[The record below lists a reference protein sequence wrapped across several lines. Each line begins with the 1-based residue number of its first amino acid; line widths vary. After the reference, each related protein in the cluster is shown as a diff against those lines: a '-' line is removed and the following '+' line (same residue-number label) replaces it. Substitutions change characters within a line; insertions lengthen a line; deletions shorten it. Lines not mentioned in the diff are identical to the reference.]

1 MSHET
6 VRRYDDD
13 EPRKETSIVDQLFL
27 ELSQFTQAVTA
38 QESRLLD
45 ERNILLGELGKAKT
59 ERDALRTQA
68 RELADMLKEYLEGS
82 VVCRSYV
89 ENVWQCIHCDAMNEP
104 SGEFEH
110 ADDCETVKTKSVLQ
124 KARAVL
130 DTTKEGR

>member
-59 ERDALRTQA
+59 ERDALLAQA
-68 RELADMLKEYLEGS
+68 WELADELQNIANANTRDWDDPTDFKAWAQS
-82 VVCRSYV
+82 R
-89 ENVWQCIHCDAMNEP
+89 AR
-104 SGEFEH
+104 H
-110 ADDCETVKTKSVLQ
+110 ALQ
-124 KARAVL
+124 KAQAVL
-130 DTTKEGR
+130 DATKKGM